1 MPKGEDMTEQ
11 FDVVVIGAG
20 FGGLHMLWKLRQLGK
35 TAVALDKA
43 GDVGGTWYWNR
54 YPGARCDVPSLEY
67 SVPWDPELEQEW
79 DWSEKYSAQ
88 PEILAYIEEVAR
100 RHDLKRDIRFE
111 TTVTAMSRDEQRGL
125 WIVETNTGT
134 TFEAPVV
141 VSAAGCLST
150 PNLPDIPGIEDFAR
164 PLHHTGQWPHEPVSF
179 EGKRVGVVG
188 TGSTGVQAST
198 AIAAEAGH
206 LYVFQR
212 TAQYSLP
219 ALNRLLTDAERA
231 EAKANYAEIR
241 RIQHNSYGA
250 AIIDPPKGMKAFEDS
265 REDRLAEYERRWN
278 IGRQDLLAAYAD
290 LGTNPEVN
298 AEASEFVREKIR
310 AIVKDPETAEK
321 LCPTANPLGTRRI
334 IMDTGYF
341 EIFNQDNVS
350 LVDIR
355 EDPIVR
361 ITETG
366 AQLESDRFIELDMLV
381 IATGYDAVTGP
392 LLDMNIT
399 GRGGEK
405 LTDKWADGP
414 ETYLGLMMHKF
425 PNLFTI
431 TGPQSP
437 TVHANVIMAI
447 EQHVDWIGDCLSYMH
462 RQGIAEIEPSRASET
477 EWGDTVAA
485 IGSVGLRAKDTNNW
499 YLGQNVPGKPVSY
512 MTYQG
517 GLVRYRET
525 CDEIAADGYRGFDLK
540 REEAQA
546 EA

>member
-1 MPKGEDMTEQ
+1 MGEDMAEQ

-20 FGGLHMLWKLRQLGK
+20 FGGLHMLWKLRGLGES
-35 TAVALDKA
+35 AVALERA

-54 YPGARCDVPSLEY
+54 YPGARCDVPSVEY
-67 SVPWDPELEQEW
+67 SVPWDRELEQEW
-79 DWSEKYSAQ
+79 DWSERYSAQ

-111 TTVTAMSRDEQRGL
+111 TTVTAITRDEERGL
-125 WIVETNTGT
+125 WVVETDTGT
-134 TFEAPVV
+134 PFEAPVV
-141 VSAAGCLST
+141 ISAAGCLST

-164 PLHHTGQWPHEPVSF
+164 PLHHTGRWPHDPVGF
-179 EGKRVGVVG
+179 EGKNVGVIG

-206 LYVFQR
+206 LFVFQR

-219 ALNRLLTDAERA
+219 ALNRPLTKDEKA
-231 EAKANYAEIR
+231 EAKRTYGKLR
-241 RIQHNSYGA
+241 HVQRNSFGA
-250 AIIDPPKGMKAFEDS
+250 ATIEPPMAMKAFAIAKEK
-265 REDRLAEYERRWN
+265 RFAEYERRWN
-278 IGRQDLLAAYAD
+278 IGRQDLLAAFAD
-290 LGTNPEVN
+290 IGTDAEVN
-298 AEASEFVREKIR
+298 AEVSEWVRGKIR
-310 AIVKDPETAEK
+310 GIVDDPDLAEK
-321 LCPTANPLGTRRI
+321 LCPTVNPFGTRRI

-355 EDPIVR
+355 EDPIAR
-361 ITETG
+361 ITQTG
-366 AQLESDRFIELDMLV
+366 AQLESGRFIELDMLV

-399 GRGGEK
+399 GKGGQK
-405 LTDKWADGP
+405 LNDKWAHGP
-414 ETYLGLMMHKF
+414 ETWLGLMMHGF

-447 EQHVDWIGDCLSYMH
+447 EQHVDWIADCLQYMDTE
-462 RQGIAEIEPSRASET
+462 GIAEIEPRHESEV
-477 EWGDTVAA
+477 EWAMTVAA
-485 IGSVGLRAKDTNNW
+485 IGSANLRAKDTNNW

-517 GLVRYRET
+517 GLDRYRKV
-525 CDEIAADGYRGFDLK
+525 CDEVAADGYRGFDL
-540 REEAQA
+540 RRMDAA
-546 EA
+546 ADA

>member
-1 MPKGEDMTEQ
+1 MGEDMTEQ

-79 DWSEKYSAQ
+79 DWSERYSAQ

-150 PNLPDIPGIEDFAR
+150 PNLPDIPGIENFAR

-179 EGKRVGVVG
+179 EGKRVGVIG

-198 AIAAEAGH
+198 AIAADAGH

-219 ALNRLLTDAERA
+219 ALNRPLTDAERA

-241 RIQHNSYGA
+241 RIQHASYGA

-265 REDRLAEYERRWN
+265 REERLAEYERRWN

-290 LGTNPEVN
+290 LGTDPEVN
-298 AEASEFVREKIR
+298 EEASEFVREKIR
-310 AIVKDPETAEK
+310 AIVKDPGTAEK

-355 EDPIVR
+355 EDPIVQ

-366 AQLESDRFIELDMLV
+366 VQLESDRFIELDMLV

-447 EQHVDWIGDCLSYMH
+447 EQHVEWIGDCLSYMD
-462 RQGIAEIEPSRASET
+462 RQGIAEIEPSRASEV
-477 EWGDTVAA
+477 EWGATVAA

-499 YLGQNVPGKPVSY
+499 YLGQNIPGKPVSY

-517 GLVRYRET
+517 GLVRYRQT

-540 REEAQA
+540 REEARA